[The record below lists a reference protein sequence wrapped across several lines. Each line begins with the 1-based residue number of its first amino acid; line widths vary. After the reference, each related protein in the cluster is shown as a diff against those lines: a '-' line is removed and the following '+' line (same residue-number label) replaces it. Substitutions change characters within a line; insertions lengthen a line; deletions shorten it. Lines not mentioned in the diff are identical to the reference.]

1 MSSDRWAP
9 VCWLLGGR
17 AALGLVLT
25 AAVSGCA
32 LVAPSNHRDWSPDQA
47 QLPRADIQL
56 SHAGFAGDRIIVH
69 NVRNCEYR
77 TADDYT
83 VHYYDKTCD
92 LEQLDSADLIMV
104 PFPGM
109 AALAHTMLSFGFG
122 GRDYLAVSAEV
133 RRQRGDQYAPVKG
146 SLDFFEMMYVLGD
159 ERDLLGLRTNHRL
172 NEVFLYHTRLTPP
185 QVRVMFVDVMH
196 RVNQLAEN
204 PEAYNT
210 FTNNCTTSIRSH
222 VNKAVPNLLPYS
234 WEVLLPGYFDRL
246 AYDRGL
252 LDTRLSFE
260 ETRSRAQITRQAYLY
275 RDSDEFSV
283 QIRR

>member
-9 VCWLLGGR
+9 FCRLLGRR
-17 AALGLVLT
+17 ATLGVMLS

-32 LVAPSNHRDWSPDQA
+32 LVAPSNNRNWSPDQA
-47 QLPRADIQL
+47 QLPRADIQ
-56 SHAGFAGDRIIVH
+56 GDRIIVH
-69 NVRNCEYR
+69 NVRNCDYR
-77 TADDYT
+77 TADNYT
-83 VHYYDKTCD
+83 VRYYDKTCD
-92 LEQLDSADLIMV
+92 LQQLDSVDLIVV

-133 RRQRGDQYAPVKG
+133 RRQRGEEYAPLKG
-146 SLDFFEMMYVLGD
+146 SLDYFEMMYVLGD
-159 ERDLLGLRTNHRL
+159 EHDLVGLRTNHRL
-172 NEVFLYHTRLTPP
+172 NEVFLYRTRLTPP
-185 QVRVMFVDVMH
+185 QTRVMFVDVMH
-196 RVNQLAEN
+196 RVNKLAEQ

-210 FTNNCTTSIRSH
+210 LTNNCTTSIRGH
-222 VNKAVPNLLPYS
+222 VNKAVPDLLPYS
-234 WEVLLPGYFDRL
+234 WQVLLPGYFDRL

-260 ETRSRAQITRQAYLY
+260 ETRSRAEITRQAYLY
-275 RDSDEFSV
+275 RDSDQFSV